1 MCSFSLR
8 LMLGAFLVQSSDC
21 FSTPTASSWQRRL
34 DKALLDI
41 DASPESRFRNFQR
54 ALKDPNLLGDVNS
67 AIDAIRKDGFGK
79 GHPELINTLWPE
91 GTIARSD
98 LEGLTALRSQVP
110 EALKELRK
118 QAKTNK
124 SSEKKPFRSKPI
136 DFNALP
142 KPDEIQEE
150 LKNALRSTP
159 KGLETP
165 KYSVVRVID
174 GEVKLGTPEKIEI
187 RKYEAFT
194 VATTPSVGGTGF
206 STLASYLFGG
216 NEEEESMAMTMPVFV
231 TDRAKDETNSA
242 STSEDR
248 TGTMQFVIPSAM
260 SGTPPAPLA
269 NTAVQIEQV
278 PERLVAVKAFPGI
291 VTEDEVVRQ
300 KQSLLSALRGAGVVG
315 LDEDEVSVL
324 QYNSPLTI
332 PWRRRNE
339 IAIVVVDEERG
350 DDAKVAVVDEER
362 GDVLEA
368 WKVRVSATSWFDAG
382 VRL

>member
-54 ALKDPNLLGDVNS
+54 ALKDPNLLSDVNS

-242 STSEDR
+242 STSEDS

-278 PERLVAVKAFPGI
+278 PERFVAVKAFPGI
-291 VTEDEVVRQ
+291 VTKDEVVRQ
-300 KQSLLSALRGAGVVG
+300 KQSLLSALRRADVVG

-324 QYNSPLTI
+324 Q
-332 PWRRRNE
+332 
-339 IAIVVVDEERG
+339 
-350 DDAKVAVVDEER
+350 
-362 GDVLEA
+362 
-368 WKVRVSATSWFDAG
+368 
-382 VRL
+382 